1 MFQQHQR
8 ARANEYERPETRRGC
23 YLVRRKSHAFSN
35 ENNIS
40 KSITGKKQARNVA
53 SMHSAVARVDSSS
66 VEGLKRKHRTETDQL
81 RVCNI
86 AVGFFAHS
94 QNGLKH
100 NRAAVPVQSYV
111 PVALRIIT
119 AGSGGN
125 SDAAGTGITH
135 ALVDPCITAVGD
147 RCDGRWDHA
156 ADDEGAPKHTRVL
169 RRVANEAG
177 TQVGAVAVFERHVLR
192 DQCTIDEEVE

>member
-35 ENNIS
+35 KNNIS

-111 PVALRIIT
+111 PVALRIIA

-125 SDAAGTGITH
+125 SDAAGSGSST
-135 ALVDPCITAVGD
+135 CITAVSD
-147 RCDGRWDHA
+147 RCDGRWEHA
-156 ADDEGAPKHTRVL
+156 ADDEGAPKHTRFL

-177 TQVGAVAVFERHVLR
+177 TQVGAVAVLERNVLR